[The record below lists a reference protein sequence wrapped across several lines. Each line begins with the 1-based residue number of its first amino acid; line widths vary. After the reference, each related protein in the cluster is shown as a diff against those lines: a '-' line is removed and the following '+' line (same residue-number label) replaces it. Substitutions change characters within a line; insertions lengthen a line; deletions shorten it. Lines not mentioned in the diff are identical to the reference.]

1 MSRKIPVYDDDG
13 RIVSRV
19 NRTTNLD
26 FWDGRNWTS
35 GSAGHHMGIT
45 RLKDGRYVL
54 IYISQWQGERDSAEI
69 VSDEEALEAI
79 LRTGHE
85 ELLDEPR
92 FHRLR
97 ELAESTLVEE
107 DIGEEEE

>member
-1 MSRKIPVYDDDG
+1 MARRFQSMMMMEM
-13 RIVSRV
+13 SRV

-26 FWDGRNWTS
+26 FWDGRGWTS
-35 GSAGHHMGIT
+35 GSAGHHMGMP
-45 RLKDGRYVL
+45 LKDGRYVL
-54 IYISQWQGERDSAEI
+54 ILLQWQGERDSAEI

-107 DIGEEEE
+107 DMGEEEE